1 MDVRSAL
8 VVGSGTMGAGVGQL
22 FAQQGIP
29 VTISDID
36 LEIATKARNRI
47 DKGLAGRVEKGK
59 ISEDERQ
66 SIMSRIAVA
75 GDLGAAAGAD
85 FIVES
90 ASENPMIKKKI
101 FAELDK
107 LAGPDVIIATNTTAL
122 SISEM
127 ASATGRP
134 DKVLGMHFFN
144 PPVIMKL
151 VEIMPGM
158 ATSQETL
165 DAAEALA
172 RKLGKDP
179 VVCKTESPAGIVS
192 RTLGGLLN
200 EATYVYQS
208 GVASVEDIDKAM
220 TLGANHRMGPL
231 ALIDL
236 IGLDIHLAKMETLH
250 RELGDER
257 YRPPYILRK
266 MVRAGRLGKKVGK
279 GFYDYSK

>member
-1 MDVRSAL
+1 MEVKQAL
-8 VVGSGTMGAGVGQL
+8 VIGSGTMGAGVGQL
-22 FAQQGIP
+22 FAQQGIQ
-29 VTISDID
+29 VTITDINLD
-36 LEIATKARNRI
+36 LATAARSRI
-47 DKGLAGRVEKGK
+47 DKGLAKRVAKEK

-66 SIMSRIAVA
+66 SIMSRISAA
-75 GDLGAAAGAD
+75 GDLAAAAEAD
-85 FIVES
+85 FIMES
-90 ASENPMIKKKI
+90 ASENIEIKKKI
-101 FAELDK
+101 FAELDEK
-107 LAGPDVIIATNTTAL
+107 ARPEVIIATNTTAL

-127 ASATGRP
+127 ASATKRP

-172 RKLGKDP
+172 KQLGKDP

-200 EATYVYQS
+200 EATYVFQS
-208 GVASVEDIDKAM
+208 GVASAEDIDKAM
-220 TLGANHRMGPL
+220 TLGANHKMGPL
-231 ALIDL
+231 TLIDL
-236 IGLDIHLAKMETLH
+236 IGLDIHLAKMETLY

-257 YRPPYILRK
+257 YKPPYILRK
-266 MVRAGRLGKKVGK
+266 MVRAGRLGRKVKK
-279 GFYDYSK
+279 GFYDYE

>member
-1 MDVRSAL
+1 MEVKQAL

-22 FAQQGIP
+22 FAQQGIQ
-29 VTISDID
+29 VTITDIS
-36 LEIATKARNRI
+36 LELATAARNRI
-47 DKGLAGRVEKGK
+47 DKGLAKRVAKEK

-66 SIMSRIAVA
+66 SIMSRISVA
-75 GDLGAAAGAD
+75 GDLSAAAEAD

-90 ASENPMIKKKI
+90 ASENIEIKKKI
-101 FAELDK
+101 FAELDEK
-107 LAGPDVIIATNTTAL
+107 ARPEVIIATNTTAL

-127 ASATGRP
+127 ASATKRP

-165 DAAEALA
+165 NAAEALA
-172 RKLGKDP
+172 RQMGKDP

-200 EATYVYQS
+200 EATYVFQS
-208 GVASVEDIDKAM
+208 GVASAEDIDKAM
-220 TLGANHRMGPL
+220 TLGANHKMGPL
-231 ALIDL
+231 TLIDL
-236 IGLDIHLAKMETLH
+236 IGLDIHLAKMETLY

-257 YRPPYILRK
+257 YKPPYILRK
-266 MVRAGRLGKKVGK
+266 MVRAGRLGRKVKK
-279 GFYDYSK
+279 GFYDYE

>member
-1 MDVRSAL
+1 MEVKQAL

-29 VTISDID
+29 VTITDIN
-36 LEIATKARNRI
+36 LELATAARNRI
-47 DKGLAGRVEKGK
+47 DKGLEKRVAKEK

-66 SIMSRIAVA
+66 SIMSRISVA
-75 GDLGAAAGAD
+75 GDLAAAAEAD

-90 ASENPMIKKKI
+90 ASENIEIKKKI
-101 FAELDK
+101 FAELDER
-107 LAGPDVIIATNTTAL
+107 ARPEVIIATNTTAL

-127 ASATGRP
+127 ASATKRP

-158 ATSQETL
+158 ATSAETME
-165 DAAEALA
+165 AAEALA
-172 RKLGKDP
+172 KSLGKDP

-192 RTLGGLLN
+192 RTLAGLLN

-220 TLGANHRMGPL
+220 KLGANHPLGPL

-236 IGLDIHLAKMETLH
+236 IGLDIHLAKMETLY

-257 YRPPYILRK
+257 YKPPYILRK
-266 MVRAGRLGKKVGK
+266 MVRAGRLGRKVKK
-279 GFYDYSK
+279 GFYDYE

>member
-1 MDVRSAL
+1 MEVKQAL

-22 FAQQGIP
+22 FAQQGIQ
-29 VTISDID
+29 VTITDIS
-36 LEIATKARNRI
+36 LELATAARNRI
-47 DKGLAGRVEKGK
+47 DKGLAKRVAKEK
-59 ISEDERQ
+59 ISEDERP
-66 SIMSRIAVA
+66 SIMSRITAA
-75 GDLGAAAGAD
+75 GDLAAAAEAD

-90 ASENPMIKKKI
+90 ASENIELKKKI
-101 FAELDK
+101 FAELDEK
-107 LAGPDVIIATNTTAL
+107 ARPDVIIATNTTAL

-127 ASATGRP
+127 ASATKRP

-165 DAAEALA
+165 DAVEALA
-172 RKLGKDP
+172 KQLGKDP

-200 EATYVYQS
+200 EATYVSQS
-208 GVASVEDIDKAM
+208 GVASAEDIDKAM
-220 TLGANHRMGPL
+220 TLGANHKMGPL
-231 ALIDL
+231 TLIDM
-236 IGLDIHLAKMETLH
+236 IGLDIHLAKMETLY

-257 YRPPYILRK
+257 YKPPYILRK
-266 MVRAGRLGKKVGK
+266 MVRAGRLGRKVKK
-279 GFYDYSK
+279 GFYDYE

>member
-1 MDVRSAL
+1 MEVKQAL

-22 FAQQGIP
+22 FAQQGIQ
-29 VTISDID
+29 VTITDIS
-36 LEIATKARNRI
+36 LELATAARNRI
-47 DKGLAGRVEKGK
+47 DKGLAKRVAKEK

-66 SIMSRIAVA
+66 SIMSRITAA
-75 GDLGAAAGAD
+75 GDLAAAAEAD

-90 ASENPMIKKKI
+90 ASENIELKKKI
-101 FAELDK
+101 FAELDEK
-107 LAGPDVIIATNTTAL
+107 ARPDVIIATNTTAL

-127 ASATGRP
+127 ASATKRP

-165 DAAEALA
+165 DAVEALA
-172 RKLGKDP
+172 KQLGKDP

-208 GVASVEDIDKAM
+208 GVASAEDIDKAM
-220 TLGANHRMGPL
+220 TLGANHKMGPL
-231 ALIDL
+231 TLIDL
-236 IGLDIHLAKMETLH
+236 IGLDIHLAKMETLY

-257 YRPPYILRK
+257 YKPPYILRK
-266 MVRAGRLGKKVGK
+266 MVRAGRLGRKVKK
-279 GFYDYSK
+279 GFYDYE